1 MGLASTDLHQRQRAI
16 DIAGEKLAI
25 KNKNRQL
32 LRLLRVVAKDLNVDT
47 SFLSSMLS
55 MTDGRAANS
64 LKRYVK
70 GK

>member
-1 MGLASTDLHQRQRAI
+1 M
-16 DIAGEKLAI
+16 AI

-47 SFLSSMLS
+47 SFLSSLLS
-55 MTDGRAANS
+55 MTDGSAANS